1 MNQNLK
7 WYIYAGDVAQLV
19 AQLPS
24 MLGAL
29 IQSLA
34 TCKLDTVA
42 HACVGLELLWLKHDG
57 LASSPACPG
66 ILPFVSLLKIK
77 VKDHLL

>member
-7 WYIYAGDVAQLV
+7 WYVCAGDVAQLV

-42 HACVGLELLWLKHDG
+42 HACVGLELLWLKQDG

-66 ILPFVSLLKIK
+66 IFAF
-77 VKDHLL
+77 HLSAED